1 MRLYRRS
8 NLTFSLPFLIK
19 FGVKSFKFNTRLKM
33 QEKLAHAKY
42 EISRAVK
49 ADLAAITRIY
59 NASVLERNA
68 TATLCPVSI
77 EEREAWFDAH
87 EAANRPIYV
96 LREIC
101 DANLTSEDG
110 ETFEADCERKFDQ
123 KGENLG
129 AQKPGVANQKS
140 EICAW
145 GSLGDYHPREGYR
158 ITAEI
163 SVYIAADARGKGLG
177 RRLVKFILE
186 SAPKFGIKNVV
197 ALIFSSN
204 AASLNL
210 FAKFGF
216 TRWGELPEVCDM
228 GGKIES
234 LTILGKKLG

>member
-1 MRLYRRS
+1 
-8 NLTFSLPFLIK
+8 
-19 FGVKSFKFNTRLKM
+19 M
-33 QEKLAHAKY
+33 QENLAAAKY

-49 ADLAAITRIY
+49 ADLATIMHIY

-68 TATLCPVSI
+68 TATLHPVGT
-77 EEREAWFDAH
+77 EEREVWFDAH

-96 LREIC
+96 LREVC
-101 DANLTSEDG
+101 DVNLTSEDG
-110 ETFEADCERKFDQ
+110 ETFEADDCERKFDS

-129 AQKPGVANQKS
+129 EQKLDIAKQKGK
-140 EICAW
+140 ILAW
-145 GSLGDYHPREGYR
+145 GSLSDYHPREGYR

-163 SVYIAADARGKGLG
+163 SVYVAPEARGKGLG
-177 RRLVKFILE
+177 GRLVNFILE
-186 SAPKFGIKNVV
+186 STPKFGIKNVV

-210 FAKFGF
+210 FVKFGF

-228 GGKIES
+228 GGKLES

>member
-1 MRLYRRS
+1 MQK
-8 NLTFSLPFLIK
+8 NL
-19 FGVKSFKFNTRLKM
+19 
-33 QEKLAHAKY
+33 AAAKY

-59 NASVLERNA
+59 NTSVLEQNA
-68 TATLCPVSI
+68 TATLHPVGI

-96 LREIC
+96 LREVYE
-101 DANLTSEDG
+101 ANLTNKDSK
-110 ETFEADCERKFDQ
+110 ADCERKFDSD
-123 KGENLG
+123 GENLG
-129 AQKPGVANQKS
+129 EQKPSVTNPKS
-140 EICAW
+140 EILAW
-145 GSLGDYHPREGYR
+145 GSLSDYHPREGYR

-163 SVYIAADARGKGLG
+163 SVYVAPDARGKGLG
-177 RRLVKFILE
+177 GRLVNFMLKL
-186 SAPKFGIKNVV
+186 APKFGIKNVV

-228 GGKIES
+228 GSKIES

>member
-1 MRLYRRS
+1 
-8 NLTFSLPFLIK
+8 
-19 FGVKSFKFNTRLKM
+19 M
-33 QEKLAHAKY
+33 QENPAAAKY

-68 TATLCPVSI
+68 TATLRPVSI

-96 LREIC
+96 LREVC
-101 DANLTSEDG
+101 DANLTSREG
-110 ETFEADCERKFDQ
+110 ETFKANCERKFDPKGANLGITNL
-123 KGENLG
+123 KGEIL
-129 AQKPGVANQKS
+129 
-140 EICAW
+140 AW
-145 GSLGDYHPREGYR
+145 GSLSDYHPREGYR

-163 SVYIAADARGKGLG
+163 SVYVAPGARGKGLG
-177 RRLVKFILE
+177 GRLANFMLERAPEFGVKNI
-186 SAPKFGIKNVV
+186 V

-204 AASLNL
+204 VASLNL

-234 LTILGKKLG
+234 LTILGRKLG

>member
-1 MRLYRRS
+1 MSEL
-8 NLTFSLPFLIK
+8 LFLIK
-19 FGVKSFKFNTRLKM
+19 FDVKSAKSNKGPQDARKTRRRKIRN
-33 QEKLAHAKY
+33 LA
-42 EISRAVK
+42 
-49 ADLAAITRIY
+49 RIY
-59 NASVLERNA
+59 NASILEQNA
-68 TATLCPVSI
+68 TATLHPISI

-96 LREIC
+96 LRELC

-110 ETFEADCERKFDQ
+110 EIFEADCERKFDS
-123 KGENLG
+123 KRENLG
-129 AQKPGVANQKS
+129 AQKPSVTSPKG
-140 EICAW
+140 EILAW
-145 GSLGDYHPREGYR
+145 GSLSDYHPREGYR

-163 SVYIAADARGKGLG
+163 SVYVAPDARGKGLG
-177 RRLVKFILE
+177 GRLVHFMLKL
-186 SAPKFGIKNVV
+186 APKFGIRNVV
-197 ALIFSSN
+197 ALTFSSN

>member
-1 MRLYRRS
+1 M
-8 NLTFSLPFLIK
+8 NK
-19 FGVKSFKFNTRLKM
+19 RLKM
-33 QEKLAHAKY
+33 QENLADAKY

-68 TATLCPVSI
+68 TATLHPVST

-101 DANLTSEDG
+101 NVNLTSEDG
-110 ETFEADCERKFDQ
+110 ETFEADCERKFDP

-129 AQKPGVANQKS
+129 AQNPSVTSPKG
-140 EICAW
+140 EILAW
-145 GSLGDYHPREGYR
+145 GSLSDYHPREGYH

-163 SVYIAADARGKGLG
+163 SVYITPGARGKGLG
-177 RRLVKFILE
+177 GRLVNFMLKL
-186 SAPKFGIKNVV
+186 APEFGIKNVV

-216 TRWGELPEVCDM
+216 TRWGKLPEVCDM

>member
-1 MRLYRRS
+1 
-8 NLTFSLPFLIK
+8 
-19 FGVKSFKFNTRLKM
+19 M
-33 QEKLAHAKY
+33 QENLADAKY
-42 EISRAVK
+42 EISRAIK

-68 TATLCPVSI
+68 TATLHPVDI

-101 DANLTSEDG
+101 KGNLTNKDG
-110 ETFEADCERKFDQ
+110 ETLEANCERKFDS

-129 AQKPGVANQKS
+129 AQKLGVVNQKG
-140 EICAW
+140 EILAW
-145 GSLGDYHPREGYR
+145 GSLSDYHPREGYR

-163 SVYIAADARGKGLG
+163 SVYVASGARGKGLG
-177 RRLVKFILE
+177 RRLVNFMLE
-186 SAPKFGIKNVV
+186 SAPKFGVKNVV

-204 AASLNL
+204 TASLNL

>member
-1 MRLYRRS
+1 
-8 NLTFSLPFLIK
+8 
-19 FGVKSFKFNTRLKM
+19 M
-33 QEKLAHAKY
+33 QEKAADAKY
-42 EISRAVK
+42 KISCAVK

-68 TATLCPVSI
+68 TATLHPVGI
-77 EEREAWFDAH
+77 EERKAWFDAH

-96 LREIC
+96 LRELC
-101 DANLTSEDG
+101 DGNLTNKDNK
-110 ETFEADCERKFDQ
+110 ADCERKFGSDDENFGAQKIDAANQ
-123 KGENLG
+123 KGEIL
-129 AQKPGVANQKS
+129 
-140 EICAW
+140 AW

-163 SVYIAADARGKGLG
+163 SVYVAPGARGKGLG
-177 RRLVKFILE
+177 GRLVNFMLE
-186 SAPKFGIKNVV
+186 RAPEFGIKNVV

-216 TRWGELPEVCDM
+216 THWGELPEVCDM

>member
-1 MRLYRRS
+1 
-8 NLTFSLPFLIK
+8 
-19 FGVKSFKFNTRLKM
+19 M
-33 QEKLAHAKY
+33 QENLAAAKY

-68 TATLCPVSI
+68 TATLYPVDI

-87 EAANRPIYV
+87 EVANRPIYV
-96 LREIC
+96 LREVC
-101 DANLTSEDG
+101 DVNLTSEDG
-110 ETFEADCERKFDQ
+110 ETFEADCERKFDSKGANLGITNL
-123 KGENLG
+123 KGEIL
-129 AQKPGVANQKS
+129 
-140 EICAW
+140 AW
-145 GSLGDYHPREGYR
+145 GSLSDYHPREGYR

-163 SVYIAADARGKGLG
+163 SVYVTPGARGKGLG
-177 RRLVKFILE
+177 GRLVKFTLE
-186 SAPKFGIKNVV
+186 SAPKFGVKNVV

-216 TRWGELPEVCDM
+216 TRWGELPEVCYM

>member
-1 MRLYRRS
+1 
-8 NLTFSLPFLIK
+8 
-19 FGVKSFKFNTRLKM
+19 M
-33 QEKLAHAKY
+33 QENLAAAKY

-68 TATLCPVSI
+68 TATLHPVGI
-77 EEREAWFDAH
+77 EECEAWFDAH

-96 LREIC
+96 LRVIC
-101 DANLTSEDG
+101 DGTLPSEDG
-110 ETFEADCERKFDQ
+110 GTFEADCERKFDS
-123 KGENLG
+123 KGKNL
-129 AQKPGVANQKS
+129 GVANQKS
-140 EICAW
+140 KILAW
-145 GSLGDYHPREGYR
+145 GSLSDYHPREGYR

-163 SVYIAADARGKGLG
+163 SVYVAPEARGKGLG
-177 RRLVKFILE
+177 GRLVKFILE
-186 SAPKFGIKNVV
+186 SAPKFGVKNVV

-216 TRWGELPEVCDM
+216 ALWGELPEVCDM
-228 GGKIES
+228 DGKIES

>member
-1 MRLYRRS
+1 
-8 NLTFSLPFLIK
+8 
-19 FGVKSFKFNTRLKM
+19 M
-33 QEKLAHAKY
+33 QEKPADAKY

-49 ADLAAITRIY
+49 ADLAAIARIY

-68 TATLCPVSI
+68 TATLHPVGI

-101 DANLTSEDG
+101 EGNLTNKDG
-110 ETFEADCERKFDQ
+110 KADCERKFDSDS
-123 KGENLG
+123 KNLG
-129 AQKPGVANQKS
+129 AQKIGTANQKG
-140 EICAW
+140 EILAW
-145 GSLGDYHPREGYR
+145 GSLSDYHPREGYR

-163 SVYIAADARGKGLG
+163 SVYAAPEARGKGLG
-177 RRLVKFILE
+177 GRLVNFMLKR
-186 SAPKFGIKNVV
+186 APEFGVKNVL

-228 GGKIES
+228 GGKLES

>member
-1 MRLYRRS
+1 
-8 NLTFSLPFLIK
+8 
-19 FGVKSFKFNTRLKM
+19 M
-33 QEKLAHAKY
+33 QENPADAKY

-68 TATLCPVSI
+68 TATLHPVGI

-96 LREIC
+96 LCEIC
-101 DANLTSEDG
+101 NANLTCREG
-110 ETFEADCERKFDQ
+110 ETFKPDCERKFDS
-123 KGENLG
+123 KGEKLG
-129 AQKPGVANQKS
+129 GAIQKS
-140 EICAW
+140 EILAW
-145 GSLGDYHPREGYR
+145 GSLSDYHPREGYR

-163 SVYIAADARGKGLG
+163 SVYVAPEARGKGLG
-177 RRLVKFILE
+177 GRLVNFILE
-186 SAPKFGIKNVV
+186 SAPKFGVKNVV

-216 TRWGELPEVCDM
+216 THWGELPEVRY
-228 GGKIES
+228 GRQTGKPND
-234 LTILGKKLG
+234 TW

>member
-1 MRLYRRS
+1 
-8 NLTFSLPFLIK
+8 
-19 FGVKSFKFNTRLKM
+19 M
-33 QEKLAHAKY
+33 QENLADAKY

-68 TATLCPVSI
+68 TATLCPVDI

-87 EAANRPIYV
+87 EATNRPIYV
-96 LREIC
+96 LREVC
-101 DANLTSEDG
+101 DVNLTSEGG
-110 ETFEADCERKFDQ
+110 ETFETDCERKFDP

-129 AQKPGVANQKS
+129 AQKPSVTNPKG
-140 EICAW
+140 EILAW
-145 GSLGDYHPREGYR
+145 GSLCDYHPREGYR

-163 SVYIAADARGKGLG
+163 SVYVAPEARGKRLG
-177 RRLVKFILE
+177 GRLVNFILE

-204 AASLNL
+204 VASLNL
-210 FAKFGF
+210 FEKFGF

-234 LTILGKKLG
+234 LTILGKKLR

>member
-1 MRLYRRS
+1 
-8 NLTFSLPFLIK
+8 
-19 FGVKSFKFNTRLKM
+19 M
-33 QEKLAHAKY
+33 QENLAAAKY

-49 ADLAAITRIY
+49 ADLTAITHIY

-68 TATLCPVSI
+68 TATLYPVDI
-77 EEREAWFDAH
+77 EEREAWFNAH

-101 DANLTSEDG
+101 DVNLTSREG
-110 ETFEADCERKFDQ
+110 ETFKPDCERKFDS

-129 AQKPGVANQKS
+129 TQKPSVTNQKG
-140 EICAW
+140 EILAW
-145 GSLGDYHPREGYR
+145 GSLSDYHPREGYR

-163 SVYIAADARGKGLG
+163 SVYVTPGARGKGLG
-177 RRLVKFILE
+177 GRLVNFILE
-186 SAPKFGIKNVV
+186 SAPKFGVKNVV

-210 FAKFGF
+210 FVKFGF
-216 TRWGELPEVCDM
+216 AHWGELPEVCDM

>member
-1 MRLYRRS
+1 
-8 NLTFSLPFLIK
+8 
-19 FGVKSFKFNTRLKM
+19 M
-33 QEKLAHAKY
+33 QENLAHAKY
-42 EISRAVK
+42 EISRAIK

-68 TATLCPVSI
+68 TATLHPVGI
-77 EEREAWFDAH
+77 EEREVWFDAH

-101 DANLTSEDG
+101 DVNLTSEDG
-110 ETFEADCERKFDQ
+110 EPFKPDCERKFDP

-129 AQKPGVANQKS
+129 AQKPSVTNPKG
-140 EICAW
+140 EILAW
-145 GSLGDYHPREGYR
+145 GSLSNYHPREGYR

-163 SVYIAADARGKGLG
+163 SVYVAPSTRGKGLG
-177 RRLVKFILE
+177 GRLVNFILE
-186 SAPKFGIKNVV
+186 NAPKYGVKNAV

-228 GGKIES
+228 SGKIES

>member
-1 MRLYRRS
+1 
-8 NLTFSLPFLIK
+8 
-19 FGVKSFKFNTRLKM
+19 M
-33 QEKLAHAKY
+33 QENLADAKY
-42 EISRAVK
+42 EISRAIK

-68 TATLCPVSI
+68 TATLHPVDI

-101 DANLTSEDG
+101 NVNLTSEDG
-110 ETFEADCERKFDQ
+110 ETFEADCERKFDP

-129 AQKPGVANQKS
+129 AQNPSVTSPKG
-140 EICAW
+140 EILAW
-145 GSLGDYHPREGYR
+145 GSLSDYHPREGYH

-163 SVYIAADARGKGLG
+163 SVYITPGARGKGLG
-177 RRLVKFILE
+177 GRLVNFMLKL
-186 SAPKFGIKNVV
+186 APEFGIKNVV

-204 AASLNL
+204 SASLNL

-216 TRWGELPEVCDM
+216 TRWGKLPEVCDM

>member
-1 MRLYRRS
+1 M
-8 NLTFSLPFLIK
+8 NK
-19 FGVKSFKFNTRLKM
+19 RLKM
-33 QEKLAHAKY
+33 QENLAHAKY
-42 EISRAVK
+42 EISRAIK

-68 TATLCPVSI
+68 TATLHPVGI
-77 EEREAWFDAH
+77 EELEVWFDAH
-87 EAANRPIYV
+87 ETANRPIYV

-101 DANLTSEDG
+101 EGNLTSGDG

-140 EICAW
+140 EILAW

-216 TRWGELPEVCDM
+216 TRWGELPGVCDM

>member
-1 MRLYRRS
+1 
-8 NLTFSLPFLIK
+8 
-19 FGVKSFKFNTRLKM
+19 M
-33 QEKLAHAKY
+33 QENLAAAKY

-49 ADLAAITRIY
+49 ADLAAITHIY

-68 TATLCPVSI
+68 TATLYPVDI
-77 EEREAWFDAH
+77 EEREAWFNAH

-101 DANLTSEDG
+101 EENLTSGDG
-110 ETFEADCERKFDQ
+110 ETFEADDCERKFDS

-129 AQKPGVANQKS
+129 TANQKS
-140 EICAW
+140 EILAW
-145 GSLGDYHPREGYR
+145 GSFSDYHPREGYR
-158 ITAEI
+158 ITADI
-163 SVYIAADARGKGLG
+163 SVYVAPEARGKGLG
-177 RRLVKFILE
+177 GRLVKFILE

-210 FAKFGF
+210 FAKLGF
-216 TRWGELPEVCDM
+216 ARWGELPGVCDM

>member
-8 NLTFSLPFLIK
+8 NLTFSLLFLIK
-19 FGVKSFKFNTRLKM
+19 FGVKSVKINKRLKM
-33 QEKLAHAKY
+33 QENLAAAKY

-68 TATLCPVSI
+68 TATLHPVDT

-87 EAANRPIYV
+87 EAADRPIYV
-96 LREIC
+96 LREVC
-101 DANLTSEDG
+101 DVNLTSREG
-110 ETFEADCERKFDQ
+110 ETFEADCERKFDP

-129 AQKPGVANQKS
+129 AQKPSVTNPKG
-140 EICAW
+140 EILAW
-145 GSLGDYHPREGYR
+145 GSLSDYHPREGYR

-163 SVYIAADARGKGLG
+163 SVYVAPEARGKRLG
-177 RRLVKFILE
+177 GRLVKFILE

-210 FAKFGF
+210 FAKLGF
-216 TRWGELPEVCDM
+216 ARWGELPGVCDM
-228 GGKIES
+228 GGKPES